1 MEVRKVTVTHFFDDL
16 RDEYENIFMKLQKK
30 YGLDEEVEYDDDDP
44 EKEEEYQQYS
54 EELAIMFQ
62 NLKKS
67 NYKLYVFVLT
77 LLYHDYILGVSNKKD
92 PLYDVLE
99 EHMNHVRSNVDDI
112 ESLLEYLEDNTDFY
126 TDLVEEFIEF
136 NENTYFEKRKIYLNS
151 KDDSYLFKIFPN
163 HIIDKLYYVIS
174 YTEEDLMSYFIEEGM
189 SAVGV
194 IISLLQ
200 NLYKVDENN
209 FNKLIEPLI
218 YKYYKNFRYKKDIN
232 ESDKDNDELLT
243 LIENKDIE
251 EIKKEII
258 GSIDFLEYIILEFY
272 NDSFVYDEERKSKVE
287 KEYSKHKIKKLE
299 EMM

>member
-30 YGLDEEVEYDDDDP
+30 YGLDEEVEYDDS

-54 EELAIMFQ
+54 EELTIMFQ

-92 PLYDVLE
+92 PLHDVLE
-99 EHMNHVRSNVDDI
+99 EHMNHVRSNVDDV
-112 ESLLEYLEDNTDFY
+112 ESLLEYLEENPDFY

-136 NENTYFEKRKIYLNS
+136 NENTYFEKRKIYLKA
-151 KDDSYLFKIFPN
+151 KDEDSYLLKIFPQ
-163 HIIDKLYYVIS
+163 HIIDKLYYVIT
-174 YTEEDLMSYFIEEGM
+174 YTEEDLKSYFVEEGM

-200 NLYKVDENN
+200 NLYKVDKDN

-232 ESDKDNDELLT
+232 ESDQDNDELLS

-251 EIKKEII
+251 QIKKEII

-272 NDSFVYDEERKSKVE
+272 NDSFVYDEERKNKVE

>member
-16 RDEYENIFMKLQKK
+16 RDEYEKIFMNLQKK
-30 YGLDEEVEYDDDDP
+30 FGLDEFVEPDDD
-44 EKEEEYQQYS
+44 EKEEEYEQYTD
-54 EELAIMFQ
+54 ELIKLFE
-62 NLKKS
+62 NLKNT
-67 NYKLYVFVLT
+67 NYKLYVLVVS
-77 LLYHDYILGVSNKKD
+77 LLYHDYILESNDKKD
-92 PLYDVLE
+92 SLHNVLE
-99 EHMNHVRSNVDDI
+99 EHMNYVRSNVEDI
-112 ESLLEYLEDNTDFY
+112 KTLIEYLGDNDDFY
-126 TDLVEEFIEF
+126 TDLVERFIDF
-136 NENTYFEKRKIYLNS
+136 NENTYFEKREIYLKA
-151 KDDSYLFKIFPN
+151 KDEDSYLLKIFPQ
-163 HIIDKLYYVIS
+163 HIIDKLYYVIT
-174 YTEEDLMSYFIEEGM
+174 YTEEDLKSYFVEEGM

-200 NLYKVDENN
+200 NLYKVDKDN

-232 ESDKDNDELLT
+232 ESDQDNDELLS

-251 EIKKEII
+251 QIKKEII

-272 NDSFVYDEERKSKVE
+272 NDSFVYDEERKNKVE